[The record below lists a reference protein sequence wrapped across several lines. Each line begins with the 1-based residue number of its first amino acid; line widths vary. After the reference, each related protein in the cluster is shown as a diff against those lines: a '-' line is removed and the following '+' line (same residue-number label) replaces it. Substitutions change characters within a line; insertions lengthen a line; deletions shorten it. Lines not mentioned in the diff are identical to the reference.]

1 VHDFE
6 EHQKEIYTIKWSPTG
21 VGSPNPNRA
30 LVLASASFDAMIK
43 LWDADRGVCL
53 YTLTKHRYLDP
64 ESSPQTLSVCAVC
77 VSVLKTNA
85 RPSMRPTQRSCVFRV
100 VQSLRRVSRLWF
112 FRSLPAHL
120 VGQGTRPLPPKR
132 VIPPRSLS
140 RASLFSFRWRVFTFS
155 PPPPPSAQDG
165 SLVRTYRGNGGIF
178 EVCWNK
184 DGDKVAACFSN
195 NTVCVI
201 DVRM

>member
-1 VHDFE
+1 MHLLTLSLGASVIH
-6 EHQKEIYTIKWSPTG
+6 
-21 VGSPNPNRA
+21 
-30 LVLASASFDAMIK
+30 SASFDAMIK

-53 YTLTKHRYLDP
+53 YTLTKHRFVILLF
-64 ESSPQTLSVCAVC
+64 SPLMKSGMRPLHSHTAFVSMCVC
-77 VSVLKTNA
+77 VLCRDPVYSV
-85 RPSMRPTQRSCVFRV
+85 S
-100 VQSLRRVSRLWF
+100 
-112 FRSLPAHL
+112 
-120 VGQGTRPLPPKR
+120 
-132 VIPPRSLS
+132 
-140 RASLFSFRWRVFTFS
+140 FS
-155 PPPPPSAQDG
+155 PSGEYLASGSFDRCLHIWSVRDG